1 MRDVLC
7 LTVQFLFAGH
17 DTTATSITWAYYYL
31 SQAPEVLEKMRAE
44 HDKVF
49 GPDPAAA
56 RQAVLETPALLN
68 AMPYTN
74 AVIKEVLRLVPIAA
88 TAREGSPDLV
98 FVGKDGVRYPTD
110 GFATITG
117 TALLHYHPDHW
128 PRVNEFVP
136 ERWLVPEGD
145 PLYPTPYAWRPF
157 EYGPMSCIGR
167 K

>member
-1 MRDVLC
+1 M
-7 LTVQFLFAGH
+7 
-17 DTTATSITWAYYYL
+17 
-31 SQAPEVLEKMRAE
+31 SQAPEVLEKLRAE

-49 GPDPAAA
+49 GPDPAVA
-56 RQAVLETPALLN
+56 RQAVLETPSLLN
-68 AMPYTN
+68 ALPYTN

-88 TAREGSPDLV
+88 TAREGSPDLC
-98 FVGKDGVRYPTD
+98 FVAKDGSRYPTH

-136 ERWLVPEGD
+136 ERWLAPEGD
-145 PLYPTPYAWRPF
+145 PLHPTPYTWRPF
-157 EYGPMSCIGR
+157 EYGPMNCIGR